1 MWEVSQGWGQS
12 QLESVLTKEQPA
24 EEGPFQCGE

>member
-12 QLESVLTKEQPA
+12 QLESVLTQEQSA
-24 EEGPFQCGE
+24 KEGPCQCGE